1 MKKMIAGDRI
11 YHCAGAGAIVGGGIK
26 TYVDGLY
33 SVSQEAFGAEI
44 ISNPSDYDQS
54 SFKLLH
60 VHEPNALTKITN
72 QCPVV
77 FTAHNHDVYC
87 SSGTKYLKSTQ
98 STCDRLLNPWGCTWG
113 HLIDGC
119 GTRRPQQII
128 KKIDRATTQLK
139 ILKNLGILTIANS
152 DYVRSQLI
160 RNGLPESQV
169 VTLLCGIASPPTPHA
184 PLDQSIHSQQRILFA
199 GRIVPDKGLDW
210 LLRTMPLL
218 DSRIHLDIAGEGWAM
233 PQVRQL
239 AEDLQIS
246 DRLTWH
252 GWCQGEK
259 LENLY
264 RQSFAVIFPSVW
276 PEPAGLVTLEAY
288 ARFRAVVASA
298 AGGIPEHIQDGK
310 TGILVTTN
318 HIEQLAA
325 AITNLSTNFE
335 QARAIGIAGN
345 TLFHEDFTLEI
356 HAQKLQKI
364 YDLAITNWAIT
375 NWAIKNWAIANSKS
389 I

>member
-1 MKKMIAGDRI
+1 MKGMIARDRI

-33 SVSQEAFGAEI
+33 AVIQDAFGSEI
-44 ISNPSDYDQS
+44 ISNLADHDQS

-60 VHEPNALTKITN
+60 VHEPTALTQIAN

-87 SSGTKYLKSTQ
+87 ASGTKYLKSTQ
-98 STCDRLLNPWGCTWG
+98 SSCDRLLNPWGCTWG
-113 HLIDGC
+113 HMVDGC
-119 GTRRPQQII
+119 GSRRPQEII
-128 KKIDRATTQLK
+128 KKIHRATTQLTT
-139 ILKNLGILTIANS
+139 LKKLGILTIANS

-160 RNGLPESQV
+160 MNGLPETQV
-169 VTLLCGIASPPTPHA
+169 VTLRCGIAAPPTTHT
-184 PLDQSIHSQQRILFA
+184 PLEQSIHSQQRIFFA

-239 AEDLQIS
+239 AKDLQIS

-310 TGILVTTN
+310 TGILVPTN
-318 HIEQLAA
+318 DVEQLAA

-345 TLFHEDFTLEI
+345 TLFHEEFTLAI
-356 HAQKLQKI
+356 HAQKLQEI
-364 YDLAITNWAIT
+364 YDLAITNWAS
-375 NWAIKNWAIANSKS
+375 AH
-389 I
+389 

>member
-1 MKKMIAGDRI
+1 MIASDRI

-33 SVSQEAFGAEI
+33 EVAQDAFGKEI
-44 ISNPSDYDQS
+44 ISDLTDYDQS
-54 SFKLLH
+54 FFKLLH
-60 VHEPNALTKITN
+60 VHSPNILTKLTN

-87 SSGTKYLKSTQ
+87 ASGTKYLRSTQ
-98 STCDRLLNPWGCTWG
+98 STCDRLLNPWGCTRG
-113 HLIDGC
+113 HVADGC
-119 GTRRPQQII
+119 GSRRPQKII
-128 KKIDRATTQLK
+128 DKLYQSMTQLTA
-139 ILKNLGILTIANS
+139 LKKLGILTISNS

-160 RNGLPESQV
+160 MNGLPESLV
-169 VTLLCGIASPPTPHA
+169 VTLRCGIASPPTQHA
-184 PLDQSIHSQQRILFA
+184 PLEQSIHSQQRIFFA

-239 AEDLQIS
+239 AKDLRIS

-345 TLFHEDFTLEI
+345 ALFHEEFTLAI

-364 YDLAITNWAIT
+364 YDLAIS
-375 NWAIKNWAIANSKS
+375 NWAIAKHRS
-389 I
+389 